1 MPAELIFSKF
11 ETSFRADFGTSSVS
25 SRGVVATTPLELSE
39 EVPKFVRKLVAS
51 HPLRVYTFLSS
62 FTFLSSYVSV
72 ALRVSVK
79 LRFGI
84 PSSEV
89 CGQLPNTLRNVH
101 SG

>member
-1 MPAELIFSKF
+1 M
-11 ETSFRADFGTSSVS
+11 SSS
-25 SRGVVATTPLELSE
+25 GLVATTLLEVSE

-89 CGQLPNTLRNVH
+89 CGQLPNTLRKVH
-101 SG
+101 LR